1 MRKTHTVGQYLV
13 DRLVELGV
21 GHLFSIAGDYSIEWV
36 DSYVGHSPIHV
47 VEEVNEL
54 IAGYAADGYARQK
67 GAKGIGALCVTYSAG
82 ALCAANSMAGSY
94 VEKVPVVL
102 INGAPSI
109 AKTLTFEQTGFSA
122 HHFIS
127 GRETDLQ
134 VFEYITAA
142 AVRVDN
148 PDLAPML
155 IDYALTQCITER
167 RPVYIELLED
177 IVDLYCLPP
186 DRPLS
191 RARTLPDKTN
201 VEASVTKI
209 TEALEKSKSP
219 LIWIGV
225 EIDRFGLR
233 ENAITLL
240 EKLKI
245 PYVTQLMSKAV
256 FSEDDSLFAGV
267 LDGRSSSSVVQ
278 NLASDSDFILALGV
292 WLTDINCL
300 GWTPDYDK
308 TAFASWDTIK
318 FGTYFSPQVPLKSL
332 IDSLAATK
340 VNREAQNLPQG
351 PPHEAPSLLNLSDEI
366 DYQGFYDFVQ
376 DYVDE
381 NTIIGSDASM
391 NYFGS
396 LLVKVPTPRGFIIQ
410 SSYSAIGYI
419 GPAATGV
426 CLAKEEH
433 QRVMVFSGDG
443 GFQMTAQCLSTQTRF
458 KLNPIVFVIDNGVY
472 GVEQWLADS
481 TVFDSNKPFHKSCIL
496 HPWNYSELAAV
507 FGCKG
512 WRIGTPEKAGTY
524 GELKEAVTG
533 ALKNLSSPSIIQ
545 VFVPRKSIP
554 SNAKWKIEVD
564 ATAMARSTPTASP
577 EAKWS
582 RNKFSN

>member
-13 DRLVELGV
+13 DRLLELGV

-82 ALCAANSMAGSY
+82 ALCAANPIAGSY

-177 IVDLYCLPP
+177 MVDLYCPPP
-186 DRPLS
+186 DRPLAP
-191 RARTLPDKTN
+191 ARTLQDKTN

-209 TEALEKSKSP
+209 KEALQKAKRP

-240 EKLKI
+240 KHLKI

-267 LDGRSSSSVVQ
+267 LDGRSSSSDVQ
-278 NLASDSDFILALGV
+278 NLANDSDFILALGV

-318 FGTYFSPQVPLKSL
+318 FGTYFSPEVPLKKV
-332 IDSLAATK
+332 IDSLVATE
-340 VNREAQNLPQG
+340 VNCRAQNLPQR
-351 PPHEAPSLLNLSDEI
+351 PAREAPGRNLTDEI
-366 DYQGFYDFVQ
+366 DYQGFYDFIQ
-376 DYVDE
+376 DYIDE

-396 LLVKVPTPRGFIIQ
+396 LLAKVPTPRGFIVQ

-433 QRVMVFSGDG
+433 QRVIIFSGDG

-481 TVFDSNKPFHKSCIL
+481 TVFGPNSNKPFHKSCIL
-496 HPWNYSELAAV
+496 HPWDYSKLAEV

-512 WRIGTPEKAGTY
+512 WKVGTQEKAGTY
-524 GELKEAVTG
+524 VELKEAITG
-533 ALKNLSSPSIIQ
+533 ALENLSSPSIIQ
-545 VFVPRKSIP
+545 VVVPKRSIP
-554 SNAKWKIEVD
+554 SNAEWKIEVD
-564 ATAMARSTPTASP
+564 AAGMARSTPATPP
-577 EAKWS
+577 EAK
-582 RNKFSN
+582 